1 MVPAPVGP
9 GPRIFAA
16 DMDVTGSLAV
26 VTGATE
32 GIGRATAF
40 ALGRAGARVAIC
52 ARTEANVHATVRELK
67 AAGIDALGMPCDVSD
82 PAGVDAFA
90 AFVARERAA
99 PRVLVNNAGIG
110 RFRPLAEL
118 SLEDWDAT
126 MGVNV
131 RSLYLVTRSFL
142 KGMVDAGGGTIVNV
156 ASLAGKNGVEGGT
169 AYCASKHAVLGFSK
183 ALMLEV
189 RRHSVRV
196 VAICPGSV
204 DTGFRESRANR
215 TRVLT
220 ADDVA
225 HAILAS
231 LTVSDRAMISEVDIR
246 PTNP

>member
-1 MVPAPVGP
+1 
-9 GPRIFAA
+9 
-16 DMDVTGSLAV
+16 MDVTGSLAV

-40 ALGRAGARVAIC
+40 ALGRSGARVAVC
-52 ARTEANVHATVRELK
+52 ARTEANVDTTVRDLT
-67 AAGIDALGMPCDVSD
+67 AAGIDALGMACDVSD
-82 PAGVDAFA
+82 PARVDAFA
-90 AFVARERAA
+90 AFVGRERGA
-99 PRVLVNNAGIG
+99 PRVLVNAGIG
-110 RFRPLAEL
+110 RFQPLAEL
-118 SLEDWDAT
+118 SLEDWDET

-142 KGMVDAGGGTIVNV
+142 KGMIDAGGGTIVNV

-189 RRHSVRV
+189 RRHNVRV

-225 HAILAS
+225 HAILAT
-231 LTVSDRAMISEVDIR
+231 LTVSDRAMISELDIR

>member
-1 MVPAPVGP
+1 
-9 GPRIFAA
+9 
-16 DMDVTGSLAV
+16 

-32 GIGRATAF
+32 GIGRATAL

-90 AFVARERAA
+90 AFVARERGA

-110 RFRPLAEL
+110 RFKPIAEL

-189 RRHSVRV
+189 RRHNVRV